1 MIVWILILLKCNG
14 GLLSL
19 SITQKLELL
28 EKNIDYGKIDY
39 LREKVKIFLNYKP
52 PNYITFSLHNKWY
65 ILSEKILDKTP
76 SE

>member
-1 MIVWILILLKCNG
+1 MEDYLNIL
-14 GLLSL
+14 L

-52 PNYITFSLHNKWY
+52 PNYIENILYY
-65 ILSEKILDKTP
+65 IFTAQ
-76 SE
+76 